1 MFKFLVNNGSNE
13 ARFETQAEGIIW
25 VETTFGQGTPY
36 TIVDVTAEKESQ
48 DALAYLSSTDWYVI
62 READNGTPVP
72 ADIRAARE
80 DARSKVIS

>member
-1 MFKFLVNNGSNE
+1 MFES
-13 ARFETQAEGIIW
+13 QAEGIIW

-36 TIVDVTAEKESQ
+36 TIVDATAEHES
-48 DALAYLSSTDWYVI
+48 DEALKYLKSTDWYII